1 MLYPHLSFLCDLN
14 RISIFPAS
22 TRMGNAP
29 DPQGRK
35 LFKENEMKKLITI
48 CVFAALVL
56 SAGSAQAGVILQD
69 QHDTTWQVL
78 NYSPIGQTFTAE
90 DPMVTIGFYVED
102 WNQHAGPIGLTI
114 ELFEGAGTG
123 GTSLGTAP
131 IEGLTPGYAGFFD
144 ADFTSAVLVPG
155 QIYTAIVSST
165 SARGGVSGIQSNLY
179 AGGEMII
186 EGYLY
191 PGFDAAF
198 RVLPQ
203 EIQAIPAPG
212 AIVLGSMG
220 IGLVS
225 WLRKRRTL

>member
-1 MLYPHLSFLCDLN
+1 
-14 RISIFPAS
+14 
-22 TRMGNAP
+22 
-29 DPQGRK
+29 
-35 LFKENEMKKLITI
+35 MKKLITI

-78 NYSPIGQTFTAE
+78 AFSPIGQTFTAE
-90 DPMVTIGFYVED
+90 DPTVTIGFYVED
-102 WNQHAGPIGLTI
+102 WNPTSGPIGLTI

-131 IEGLTPGYAGFFD
+131 IEGLTPGYVGFFD
-144 ADFTSAVLVPG
+144 ADFTSVVLVPG

-165 SARGGVSGIQSNLY
+165 SARGAVSGIQSNLY

-186 EGYLY
+186 NGYL
-191 PGFDAAF
+191 FSNQDAAF
-198 RVLPQ
+198 RVQPQ
-203 EIQAIPAPG
+203 AVIPAPG

-225 WLRKRRTL
+225 WLRRRKTL